1 MKNLIVYL
9 IKYKIT
15 LFIYNISLQ
24 VLLDSNVLDNLLES
38 RDLSLSFSR
47 AEDIWAS
54 RIEINVPNEINGYK
68 ADFLAQ
74 RLKKKGSKVDRGS
87 KVIKP
92 NLNGGGIP
100 HLDCMSVICLLYEN
114 YKNK

>member
-54 RIEINVPNEINGYK
+54 RIEINVPNEI
-68 ADFLAQ
+68 FLAQ